1 MAQFLD
7 NAGAFIRG
15 LAGWRRFLFAFLA
28 GALSAL
34 SFAPFGLW
42 PLLLLGFAALAL
54 LIDGAVAHARPTR
67 SAAFAG
73 WAFGFGQFLV
83 GLYWVGYAFLV
94 DSADHLWQLPFIAL
108 IFPGGLALFIAL
120 AAAASAYVWRAGWPR
135 IFILAAAYAI
145 AEWIRGN
152 IFTGF
157 PWNLPG
163 YGWGASLAVLQSVSL
178 IGVYGLSLLTI
189 LFGASL
195 ALLFAPARK
204 KEWPL
209 TAALTLLFV
218 LIWIG
223 GAIRLNTA
231 VSDVAGVHLRLVQP
245 NVPQQDK
252 YLPSLRAQHWRELM
266 DLSLAKGSGPAP
278 THIIWPESA
287 PPFLLAREAQALDDV
302 ALLTGTKRV
311 LMTGAARVDV
321 EPGKEPTFYNSFYI
335 FAHGGELIGTYDKFH
350 LVPFGEYVP
359 AFLQKLGLSN
369 VVNIP
374 GSFGF
379 GSGPQTFSVPGAPPV
394 GPLICYEILFPG
406 EVTARTR
413 PQWFVNV
420 TDDSWFGPSSSA
432 GPYQH
437 LLIARVRAIEEGLP
451 VARAANTG
459 ISAVIDPLGRIVAK
473 LGSGEAG
480 VVDSALPAA
489 LPETFF
495 AKFGEAGFLLMLI
508 FAGAAGL
515 FWRAATSGRQAR

>member
-7 NAGAFIRG
+7 NAGAFIRR

-54 LIDGAVAHARPTR
+54 LIDGAVTHARPVR

-94 DSADHLWQLPFIAL
+94 DSVDHLWQLPFIAL

-120 AAAASAYVWRAGWPR
+120 AAALSAYMWRAGWPR

-145 AEWIRGN
+145 AEWVRGN

-163 YGWGASLAVLQSVSL
+163 YGWDASLAVLQSVSL
-178 IGVYGLSLLTI
+178 VGVYGLSLLTI

-195 ALLFAPARK
+195 ALLFAPARA
-204 KEWPL
+204 KEWPAA
-209 TAALTLLFV
+209 AALTLLFV
-218 LIWIG
+218 LMWIG
-223 GAIRLNTA
+223 GAVRLNSA
-231 VSDVAGVHLRLVQP
+231 VPDVPGVHVRLVQP

-252 YLPSLRAQHWRELM
+252 YMPSLRAQHWRELM

-302 ALLTGTKRV
+302 AILTGAKRV

-335 FAHGGELIGTYDKFH
+335 FAHGGQLIGTYDKFH

-379 GSGPQTFSVPGAPPV
+379 GSGPQTFPVPGAPPV

-406 EVTARTR
+406 EVTARNR

-420 TDDSWFGPSSSA
+420 TDDSWFGPPSSS

-480 VVDSALPAA
+480 VVDSTLPAA

-508 FAGAAGL
+508 FAGAVGL
-515 FWRAATSGRQAR
+515 FWPAATSGRQAR

>member
-1 MAQFLD
+1 MADILD
-7 NAGAFIRG
+7 RAGAFVRA
-15 LAGWRRFLFAFLA
+15 LTGWRRFLFAFVA
-28 GALSAL
+28 GLLSAL

-42 PLLLLGFAALAL
+42 PLLLLGFGALAL
-54 LIDGAVAHARPTR
+54 LIDGAVTHAKPVR

-73 WAFGFGQFLV
+73 WAFGFGQFLA

-94 DSADHLWQLPFIAL
+94 DRADHLWQLPFIAL
-108 IFPGGLALFIAL
+108 ILPGGLALFIAL
-120 AAAASAYVWRAGWPR
+120 ASAVSAYAWRPGWQR
-135 IFILAAAYAI
+135 IFLFTAAYAA
-145 AEWIRGN
+145 AEWVRGN

-163 YGWGASLAVLQSVSL
+163 YGWDASLAILQSVSVV
-178 IGVYGLSLLTI
+178 GVYGLSFLTI

-195 ALLFAPARK
+195 ALLFAPARAK
-204 KEWPL
+204 IWPVP
-209 TAALTLLFV
+209 AMLTLLFC
-218 LIWIG
+218 LIWTG
-223 GAIRLNTA
+223 GALRLNT
-231 VSDVAGVHLRLVQP
+231 VPPNVPGVRLRLVQP

-252 YLPSLRAQHWRELM
+252 FIPSLRAQHWRELM
-266 DLSLAKGSGPAP
+266 DLSLAKNGPEP

-302 ALLTGTKRV
+302 AILTGTHRV
-311 LMTGAARVDV
+311 LMTGAARVEV
-321 EPGKEPTFYNSFYI
+321 TPGKEPTFFNSFYI
-335 FAHGGELIGTYDKFH
+335 FAHGGQLIATYDKFH

-359 AFLQKLGLSN
+359 SFLQTLGLSN

-379 GSGPQTFSVPGAPPV
+379 GTGPKTFDVPGAPPV

-406 EVTARTR
+406 EVTARDR

-420 TDDSWFGPSSSA
+420 TDDSWFGPPSSS

-437 LLIARVRAIEEGLP
+437 LLIARVRGIEEGLP
-451 VARAANTG
+451 IARAANTG
-459 ISAVIDPLGRIVAK
+459 ISAVIDPMGRIVAQ
-473 LGSGEAG
+473 LGSGKVG

-495 AKFGEAGFLLMLI
+495 AKFGETGFLLMLI

-515 FWRAATSGRQAR
+515 FWPTATSGRQAR

>member
-1 MAQFLD
+1 MTQMLD
-7 NAGAFIRG
+7 ACGAFVRS
-15 LAGWRRFLFAFLA
+15 LTGWRRFLFAFIA

-42 PLLLLGFAALAL
+42 PLLLLGFAALTL
-54 LIDGAVAHARPTR
+54 LIDGAVTHPRPVR

-94 DSADHLWQLPFIAL
+94 DTADHLWQLPFIAL
-108 IFPGGLALFIAL
+108 ILPGGLALFIML
-120 AAAASAYVWRAGWPR
+120 ATAVSGYFWREGWPR
-135 IFILAAAYAI
+135 IFMLAACYAA

-163 YGWGASLAVLQSVSL
+163 YGWDASLAMLQSVSVV
-178 IGVYGLSLLTI
+178 GVYGLSFLTI

-195 ALLFAPARK
+195 ALLFTSARA
-204 KEWPL
+204 KEWPVL
-209 TAALTLLFV
+209 AALTLLFAF
-218 LIWIG
+218 IWVSGIL
-223 GAIRLNTA
+223 RLNTA
-231 VSDVAGVHLRLVQP
+231 VPDVAGVHLRLVQP
-245 NVPQQDK
+245 NVPQEDK
-252 YLPSLRAQHWRELM
+252 YLPALRAQHWRELM
-266 DLSLAKGSGPAP
+266 DLSLAKNGPTP
-278 THIIWPESA
+278 THIIWPEAA

-302 ALLTGTKRV
+302 AILTGTNRVLLTGALRV
-311 LMTGAARVDV
+311 EVSA
-321 EPGKEPTFYNSFYI
+321 GKEPVFFNSFYI
-335 FAHGGELIGTYDKFH
+335 FAHGGQPIATYDKFH

-359 AFLQKLGLSN
+359 SFLQALGLSN

-379 GSGPQTFSVPGAPPV
+379 GNGPQTFSIPGAPPV

-406 EVTARTR
+406 EVTATNR
-413 PQWFVNV
+413 PQWLVNV
-420 TDDSWFGPSSSA
+420 TDDSWFGPPSSS

-451 VARAANTG
+451 IARAANTG
-459 ISAVIDPLGRIVAK
+459 VSAVIDPMGRIVAE
-473 LGSGEAG
+473 LGSGKVG
-480 VVDSALPAA
+480 VVDSALPVA

-495 AKFGEAGFLLMLI
+495 AKSGETLFILMLI

-515 FWRAATSGRQAR
+515 FWPRATSGRQTR

>member
-1 MAQFLD
+1 MALFLD
-7 NAGAFIRG
+7 NAGAFVRG
-15 LAGWRRFLFAFLA
+15 LTGWRRFLFAFAA

-34 SFAPFGLW
+34 SFAPFGIW
-42 PLLLLGFAALAL
+42 PLLLLGFAALTL
-54 LIDGAVAHARPTR
+54 LIDGAVTHRNPVR

-73 WAFGFGQFLV
+73 WAFGFGQFLI

-94 DSADHLWQLPFIAL
+94 DAADHLWQLPFIAL
-108 IFPGGLALFIAL
+108 ILPGGLALFITL
-120 AAAASAYVWRAGWPR
+120 AAAVSAYGWRTGWQR
-135 IFILAAAYAI
+135 VFILTACYAAA
-145 AEWIRGN
+145 EWLRGN

-163 YGWGASLAVLQSVSL
+163 YGWAASLGVLQSASV
-178 IGVYGLSLLTI
+178 IGVYGLSFLTV

-195 ALLFAPARK
+195 ALLFAPSRV
-204 KEWPL
+204 KEWPVP
-209 TAALTLLFV
+209 AALTLLFI
-218 LIWIG
+218 LIWVG
-223 GAIRLNTA
+223 GALRLNA
-231 VSDVAGVHLRLVQP
+231 QIPDVAGVRLRLVQP

-252 YLPSLRAQHWRELM
+252 YIPELRAQHWRELM
-266 DLSLAKGSGPAP
+266 DLSLAKNGPAP

-287 PPFLLAREAQALDDV
+287 PPFLLARQAQALDEV
-302 ALLTGTKRV
+302 AILTGTNRV
-311 LMTGAARVDV
+311 LMTGALRVDV
-321 EPGKEPTFYNSFYI
+321 TAGQEPTFYNSFMV
-335 FAHGGELIGTYDKFH
+335 FAHGGKLIATYDKFH

-359 AFLQKLGLSN
+359 DFLRKLGLSN

-379 GSGPQTFSVPGAPPV
+379 GTGPVTISVPGAPPM

-406 EVTARTR
+406 EVTAKDR

-420 TDDSWFGPSSSA
+420 TDDSWFGPPSSA

-459 ISAVIDPLGRIVAK
+459 ISAVIDPMGRIVAK
-473 LGSGEAG
+473 LGSGKAG

-508 FAGAAGL
+508 FAAAMGL
-515 FWRAATSGRQAR
+515 LWPAATSGRQTR

>member
-1 MAQFLD
+1 MAGVLD
-7 NAGAFIRG
+7 AAGAFVRA
-15 LAGWRRFLFAFLA
+15 LTGWRRFLFAFVT
-28 GALSAL
+28 GCLSAL

-42 PLLLLGFAALAL
+42 PLLLLGFGALAL
-54 LIDGAVAHARPTR
+54 LIDGAVTQARPIR

-73 WAFGFGQFLV
+73 WAFGFGQFLT

-108 IFPGGLALFIAL
+108 ILPGGLALFIAL
-120 AAAASAYVWRAGWPR
+120 AAGVSAYFWREGWPR
-135 IFILAAAYAI
+135 IFVLTAAYAA
-145 AEWIRGN
+145 AEWVRGN

-163 YGWGASLAVLQSVSL
+163 YGWDASLAVLQSVSG
-178 IGVYGLSLLTI
+178 IGIYGLSFLTI

-195 ALLFAPARK
+195 ALLFAPARA
-204 KEWPL
+204 KEWPVP
-209 TAALTLLFV
+209 AALTALFV

-223 GAIRLNTA
+223 GTVRLNA
-231 VSDVAGVHLRLVQP
+231 SVPDVPGVRLRLVQP

-252 YLPSLRAQHWRELM
+252 YLPSLRAEHWRELM
-266 DLSLAKGSGPAP
+266 DLSLAKNGPAP
-278 THIIWPESA
+278 THIIWPEAA
-287 PPFLLAREAQALDDV
+287 PPFLLAREGQALDDV
-302 ALLTGTKRV
+302 AILTGTNRVLLTGALRV
-311 LMTGAARVDV
+311 EVS
-321 EPGKEPTFYNSFYI
+321 PGREPTFFNSFFI
-335 FAHGGELIGTYDKFH
+335 FAHGGRLIATYDKFH

-359 AFLQKLGLSN
+359 SFLRALGLSN

-379 GSGPQTFSVPGAPPV
+379 GSGPRTFDIPGAPPV

-406 EVTARTR
+406 EVTAKDR

-420 TDDSWFGPSSSA
+420 TDDSWFGPPSSA

-437 LLIARVRAIEEGLP
+437 LLIARVRAIEEGIP

-459 ISAVIDPLGRIVAK
+459 VSAVIDPMGRIVK
-473 LGSGEAG
+473 ELGSGKAG
-480 VVDSALPAA
+480 VVDSALPSA

-495 AKFGEAGFLLMLI
+495 AQWGEIAFLLMLI
-508 FAGAAGL
+508 FGVGAGL
-515 FWRAATSGRQAR
+515 FRPIATSGRQAR